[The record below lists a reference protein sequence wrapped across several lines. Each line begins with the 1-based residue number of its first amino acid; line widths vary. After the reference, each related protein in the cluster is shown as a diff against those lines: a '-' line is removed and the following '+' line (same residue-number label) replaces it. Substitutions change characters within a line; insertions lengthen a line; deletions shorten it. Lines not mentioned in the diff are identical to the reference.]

1 MNNKTTITGI
11 IGAVFALVQPI
22 LSNGT
27 FDFSKDWK
35 NIIIAIVIGAMG
47 YFAKDHDVT
56 GGTTVNTKNDASVV
70 ATSAK
75 LDKGV

>member
-1 MNNKTTITGI
+1 MNNKTTIMGI
-11 IGAVFALVQPI
+11 IGAIWLTVQPI
-22 LSNGT
+22 ISNGN
-27 FDFSKDWK
+27 FDFSRDWK
-35 NIIIAIVIGAMG
+35 NLVGAVIVALIG

-75 LDKGV
+75 VDKGV